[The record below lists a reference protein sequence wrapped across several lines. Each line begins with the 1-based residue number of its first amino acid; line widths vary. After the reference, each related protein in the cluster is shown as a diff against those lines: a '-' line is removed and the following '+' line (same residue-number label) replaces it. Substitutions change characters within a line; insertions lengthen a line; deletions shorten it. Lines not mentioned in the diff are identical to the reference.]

1 MNKNSFYMYSFSIA
15 HMKLCILEFNSVFV
29 VEQAIVI
36 KLIRQHRRKIGEKII
51 GVFFSR
57 HHLTFRG
64 KLLLRQN
71 IRAAICGIFKLGTS
85 FLLMIVRSN
94 RISFLSSCD
103 VLKIGEAFGTYTYIF
118 LRHLSRII
126 ENYRI
131 DRITI

>member
-1 MNKNSFYMYSFSIA
+1 MYSFSIA
-15 HMKLCILEFNSVFV
+15 HMKLYIIEFDSVFV

-36 KLIRQHRRKIGEKII
+36 KLTRWHRKIGEKII
-51 GVFFSR
+51 GIFFSR

-94 RISFLSSCD
+94 RIFFLASCD
-103 VLKIGEAFGTYTYIF
+103 VLKTGEAYGTHTYIF
-118 LRHLSRII
+118 QTIYLGLSK
-126 ENYRI
+126 
-131 DRITI
+131 TIK

>member
-1 MNKNSFYMYSFSIA
+1 MYSFSID
-15 HMKLCILEFNSVFV
+15 HMKLYIIGFNSVFV

-36 KLIRQHRRKIGEKII
+36 KLIRQHRKIEEKII
-51 GVFFSR
+51 GIFFSR

-71 IRAAICGIFKLGTS
+71 IRAAICGIFKLGTQ

-118 LRHLSRII
+118 LRHISRII
-126 ENYRI
+126 KNYKI
-131 DRITI
+131 DRIIEDTILIL